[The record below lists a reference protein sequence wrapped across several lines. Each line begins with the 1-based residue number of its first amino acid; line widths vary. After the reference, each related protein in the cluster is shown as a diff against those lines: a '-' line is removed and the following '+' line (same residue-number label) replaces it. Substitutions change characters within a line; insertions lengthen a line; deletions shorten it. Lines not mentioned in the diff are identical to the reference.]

1 MANAYLKFA
10 ENFRNLSPFDLN
22 HLSETLLC
30 KIEQNFE
37 DKLCSCRSR
46 RELTEKDLKFVVT
59 ETMRDILIELR
70 QREISNEHLK
80 LDETKAMIFAPRT
93 VAA

>member
-10 ENFRNLSPFDLN
+10 ECFKSLSPFDLN
-22 HLSETLLC
+22 HLSENLLC

-37 DKLCSCRSR
+37 SKLCSRNGTS
-46 RELTEKDLKFVVT
+46 ELTEKDLKFAVT

-93 VAA
+93 AAA

>member
-10 ENFRNLSPFDLN
+10 ECFKNLSPFELN
-22 HLSETLLC
+22 HLSENLLC
-30 KIEQNFE
+30 KLEQNFE
-37 DKLCSCRSR
+37 SKLCSCSGRS
-46 RELTEKDLKFVVT
+46 ELTEKDLKFVVT

-80 LDETKAMIFAPRT
+80 LDETKSMIFAPRT
-93 VAA
+93 AAA